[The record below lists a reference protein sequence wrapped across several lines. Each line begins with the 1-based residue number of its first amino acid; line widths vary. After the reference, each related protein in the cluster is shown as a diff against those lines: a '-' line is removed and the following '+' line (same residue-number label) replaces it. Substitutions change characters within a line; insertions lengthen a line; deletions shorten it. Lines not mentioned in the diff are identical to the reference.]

1 MDDIKTPKVD
11 NVKLVDRFSGRKLVG
26 TLYLTATH
34 LIFVDAQGRRETW
47 ILHMHMGQV
56 EKLTMTA
63 EGCPLLIRCKNFLC
77 ITFIVPRERECQDI
91 YLSLLEFS
99 RPAEINKLYAFNYTS
114 NEGLDKAHGWDMFDL
129 QSEFMR
135 MGAPN
140 EQWVI
145 TNLNSQ
151 YELCDTY
158 PSLLY
163 VPANATTPVL
173 VGSSKFRSR
182 GRLPV
187 LSYLHE
193 NNATLTRCSQPLSGF
208 SARCVEDEHMLQA
221 ILRANPR
228 SNYMYVVDTRPKINA
243 MVNKAQGK
251 GYENESFYSNMK
263 FQFLG
268 IENIHVMRASLA
280 KLIELSELKKPSMND
295 FLNRLEGCG
304 WLKHIAAIIDT
315 SAFIA
320 RAISD
325 GTSVLVHCSDG
336 WDRTAQTCSLA
347 GIMLDP
353 YYRSMQGFQ
362 ALIEK
367 EWLAFGHKFTDR
379 CGLLESVEVKE
390 TSPVFTQFLECVWQM
405 MQQFPC
411 AFQFNERFLLT
422 IHDHIYSCQF
432 GTFIGNC
439 EKDRLD
445 LRLADRTYSLW
456 GYLNLHSTEYLNPLY
471 KKTYE
476 IKQPVIIPNPSPQ
489 ALSYWRGMYNRFEG
503 GIHPRENVLDIISAA
518 KDHSVS
524 LEDHVLL
531 LEKRVTQICKLLG
544 KSEEAIQ
551 RKLQGHVS
559 MDSIEG
565 YLSGHI
571 GDNSNTSTNIVTPN
585 FCNHKTSPFD
595 VEPLEMVPLTSK
607 GSFDSEAQLEGS
619 KGTSMGGSMNH
630 MKSDSES
637 GFDEA
642 SSQLSRS
649 GGVEELVGG
658 AGGGMV
664 RSPSSD
670 HLTVEQLVAEL
681 KTVAV
686 GWKSFRNVYSCSC
699 ASPFD
704 HYMKKFHCWK
714 CGNVFCVRCIARSI
728 PLPGHYHRR
737 PVPVCKP
744 CYREVRRSP
753 STEFPLS

>member
-1 MDDIKTPKVD
+1 MDGLATWLGPGKVSDILAA
-11 NVKLVDRFSGRKLVG
+11 VKD
-26 TLYLTATH
+26 
-34 LIFVDAQGRRETW
+34 
-47 ILHMHMGQV
+47 
-56 EKLTMTA
+56 
-63 EGCPLLIRCKNFLC
+63 
-77 ITFIVPRERECQDI
+77 
-91 YLSLLEFS
+91 
-99 RPAEINKLYAFNYTS
+99 
-114 NEGLDKAHGWDMFDL
+114 WDLWRDM
-129 QSEFMR
+129 
-135 MGAPN
+135 
-140 EQWVI
+140 I
-145 TNLNSQ
+145 
-151 YELCDTY
+151 
-158 PSLLY
+158 
-163 VPANATTPVL
+163 ANAYKQV
-173 VGSSKFRSR
+173 
-182 GRLPV
+182 
-187 LSYLHE
+187 
-193 NNATLTRCSQPLSGF
+193 
-208 SARCVEDEHMLQA
+208 
-221 ILRANPR
+221 
-228 SNYMYVVDTRPKINA
+228 
-243 MVNKAQGK
+243 
-251 GYENESFYSNMK
+251 
-263 FQFLG
+263 
-268 IENIHVMRASLA
+268 
-280 KLIELSELKKPSMND
+280 SELKKPSMND
-295 FLNRLEGCG
+295 FLNRLEGSG

-320 RAISD
+320 RAISE
-325 GTSVLVHCSDG
+325 GISVLVHCSDG

-353 YYRSMQGFQ
+353 YYRTMQGFQ

-405 MQQFPC
+405 MQLFPC

-445 LRLADRTYSLW
+445 LRLSERTYSLW
-456 GYLNLHSTEYLNPLY
+456 GYLSLHSTEYLNPLY

-476 IKQPVIIPNPSPQ
+476 IKKPVIIPNPSPQ
-489 ALSYWRGMYNRFEG
+489 TLRYWRGMYNRFESG
-503 GIHPRENVLDIISAA
+503 VHPRESVSDIISAA

-544 KSEEAIQ
+544 KPEEVIQ
-551 RKLQGHVS
+551 QKLQGHVS

-571 GDNSNTSTNIVTPN
+571 GDSPNANSSSSVAARN
-585 FCNHKTSPFD
+585 CHNHKIVPAGTPESA
-595 VEPLEMVPLTSK
+595 EMGVLTSK
-607 GSFDSEAQLEGS
+607 GSFDSEAQLES
-619 KGTSMGGSMNH
+619 IKGTSRGGSLNH
-630 MKSDSES
+630 LKSDSES
-637 GFDEA
+637 GFDEV

-649 GGVEELVGG
+649 GGVDEIT
-658 AGGGMV
+658 GGGGGVSGGGGSSMP

-670 HLTVEQLVAEL
+670 ILSVEQLVAEL
-681 KTVAV
+681 KTVAI
-686 GWKSFRNVYSCSC
+686 GWKSFRNVHSCSC

-704 HYMKKFHCWK
+704 HYVKKFHCWK
-714 CGNVFCVRCIARSI
+714 CGQVFCVRCIARSI